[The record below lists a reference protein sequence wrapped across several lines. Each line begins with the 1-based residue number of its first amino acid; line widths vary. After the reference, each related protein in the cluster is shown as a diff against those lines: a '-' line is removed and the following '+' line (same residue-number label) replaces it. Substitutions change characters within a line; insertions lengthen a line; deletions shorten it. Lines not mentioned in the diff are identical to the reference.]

1 MFSIMKLLLNF
12 ICVNLYIVC
21 TTKYLVSHC
30 LNHHRL
36 SPYSIPFS
44 PPQRPLNP
52 HLPLRH
58 LIKMHSAPLAPRPSP
73 NRYRPPPLRSHW
85 HYYLLP
91 SFVKTIDY
99 LRLVGFDF
107 TVPVGSAAVRDRR

>member
-36 SPYSIPFS
+36 SSYSIPFS
-44 PPQRPLNP
+44 PPRHPLNP
-52 HLPLRH
+52 HLPRH
-58 LIKMHSAPLAPRPSP
+58 HPIKMHSAPSAPRQSP
-73 NRYRPPPLRSHW
+73 NRYHPPPLRSHW
-85 HYYLLP
+85 HYLLP
-91 SFVKTIDY
+91 SFVKTIGY
-99 LRLVGFDF
+99 LRLVGF
-107 TVPVGSAAVRDRR
+107 TVPVGSAVRDRR